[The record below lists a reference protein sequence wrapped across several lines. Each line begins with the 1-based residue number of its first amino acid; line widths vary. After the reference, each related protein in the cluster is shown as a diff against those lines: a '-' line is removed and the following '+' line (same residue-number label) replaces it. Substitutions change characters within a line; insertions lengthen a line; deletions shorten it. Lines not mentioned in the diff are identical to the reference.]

1 MIPTRKTWA
10 AILLAGLLAPT
21 IAVST
26 AAGPPDPDIKA
37 ATDVIMLQLEAFRRD
52 DFDTA
57 YTFASATIR
66 ELFDRQAFE
75 RMVRSGYPEIAR
87 SVSAVVS
94 GSALAPNGSVF
105 LFLRIRGANGNRIE
119 ALYDLVR
126 EDGGFR
132 INGVVTKP
140 DTDESA

>member
-1 MIPTRKTWA
+1 MIRMRKTWA

-21 IAVST
+21 IPVST
-26 AAGPPDPDIKA
+26 AAGQPDPDVKA
-37 ATDVIMLQLEAFRRD
+37 ATDVVMLQLEAFRRD

-57 YTFASATIR
+57 YIFASATIR
-66 ELFDRQAFE
+66 ELFDREAFE
-75 RMVRSGYPEIAR
+75 RMVRNGYPEIAR

-105 LFLRIRGANGNRIE
+105 LSLRIRGANGNRIE